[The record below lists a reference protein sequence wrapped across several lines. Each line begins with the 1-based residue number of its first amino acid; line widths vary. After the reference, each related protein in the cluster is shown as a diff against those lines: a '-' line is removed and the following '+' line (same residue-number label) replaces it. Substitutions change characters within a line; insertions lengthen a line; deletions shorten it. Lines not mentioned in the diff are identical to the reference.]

1 MKKHTTMIRYFLSYF
16 IILCLILTS
25 FVVIIKGHMTRSYT
39 EQQTKD
45 VLDRMD
51 VLTERFNTDI
61 NSVLQT
67 HIHILSDI
75 ALLNYRYSPNSQNR
89 HDLKKLFSHLHGTE
103 DFIDS
108 IVYLNKIN
116 HTLLASDHLVQYK
129 DGTCYIYDSKYG
141 SNNSYVSF
149 ELDNSEIQEENALI
163 FLQGDHSSYLLYFP
177 NNLKTDYVLFYML
190 NLQTLQKTFEDNLI
204 GGIEGYALYN
214 SATSQLYG
222 VNTSQIESMA
232 DTIPAET
239 SSYSCKDDY
248 SLWVRANVYGDY
260 SLIALTSDQYFAS
273 QINDAFRT
281 VYLLLFIIGLGGLLL
296 IFLSMKMT
304 YSPLARLA
312 QKVIPQPEQSKGY
325 IEQLDEAFSAA
336 ATEKQQLQEK
346 IAKYH
351 LSIQKSLLD
360 SGIDHHS
367 KSGLGNIKNI
377 DQIFRI
383 DCENC
388 IYMLRIAYQNRQS
401 PNASIPQ
408 HLESLLPRGS
418 AAITLESG
426 ADYAVYL
433 VNYIGSEQDK
443 DAVIYSLMSDLHK
456 DCGCL
461 CAISNS
467 GSSLTDIPTLYENAL
482 LASNLWSK
490 EPVATYS
497 DTNSIPFDRNSS
509 IYPYKLLDQLSDSLS
524 GSDFAEAQGL
534 LKQMLT
540 QLDQLLC
547 LPSGYPDFIVRCLLI
562 DILMTLF
569 SSMNR
574 HDIKFKLYED
584 LYFETLYYC
593 RSCNWQEKKLEI
605 TENLQQMLT
614 LFQTE
619 QHAIRNT
626 QIQEYLEQNYAS
638 EELTITTL
646 ADHFHVSIAY
656 MSYLFK
662 KEFGENFIDYLW
674 KLRFE
679 KASDMLLNTDMPV
692 DTISGLVGYVNPS
705 SFRRKF
711 KQETGMTPSQFRA
724 Q

>member
-1 MKKHTTMIRYFLSYF
+1 MKIHSTLVRYFLSYF
-16 IILCLILTS
+16 LILILSLTS
-25 FVVIIKGHMTRSYT
+25 FITFIRVQIHRSYT
-39 EQQTKD
+39 EQQYKEVENRLNILED
-45 VLDRMD
+45 C
-51 VLTERFNTDI
+51 FIANI
-61 NSVLQT
+61 NSILQS
-67 HIHILSDI
+67 HQ
-75 ALLNYRYSPNSQNR
+75 LLRTDMTLFNYRHEPTMQNR
-89 HDLKKLFSHLHGTE
+89 LELRQLFSYFDSNS

-108 IVYLNKIN
+108 IVYIN
-116 HTLLASDHLVQYK
+116 RSNGTLLCSNHLLQYK
-129 DGTCYIYDSKYG
+129 DNNTVLIYNKNDRFDS
-141 SNNSYVSF
+141 
-149 ELDNSEIQEENALI
+149 LDLNRTEIAEKNAL
-163 FLQGDHSSYLLYFP
+163 LLLSGTNSAYLLYFP
-177 NNLKTDYVLFYML
+177 NDTNADYMLFYMI
-190 NLQTLQKTFEDNLI
+190 NLAELQQIFKDNMI
-204 GGIEGYALYN
+204 NGIVSYALIN
-214 SATSQLYG
+214 NATSQIYG
-222 VNTSQIESMA
+222 RNTSNIEVVT
-232 DTIPAET
+232 DTIPSKT
-239 SSYSCKDDY
+239 GIYSCKDDY

-260 SLIALTSDQYFAS
+260 SLVALTSDQYFAS
-273 QINDAFRT
+273 QINESFRMA
-281 VYLLLFIIGLGGLLL
+281 YLLLFAISLGGLLL
-296 IFLSMKMT
+296 IFVSMKMT

-312 QKVIPQPEQSKGY
+312 QKVIPQTEQSKGY

-367 KSGLGNIKNI
+367 KPGLNSIKNI

-388 IYMLRIAYQNRQS
+388 IYMLRISYQNRQS
-401 PNASIPQ
+401 PNANIPQ

-433 VNYIGSEQDK
+433 VNYIGPEQDK

-456 DCGCL
+456 DSGCL

-482 LASNLWSK
+482 LASNLWPR
-490 EPVATYS
+490 EPVVSYS
-497 DTNSIPFDRNSS
+497 GTNDIPFDKDSS

-534 LKQMLT
+534 LKQMLA
-540 QLDQLLC
+540 QLDQLLS
-547 LPSGYPDFIVRCLLI
+547 LSSGYPDFIVRCLLI

-593 RSCNWQEKKLEI
+593 RSCNWQEKKQEI

-662 KEFGENFIDYLW
+662 KKFGENFIDYLW

-679 KASDMLLNTDMPV
+679 KASDMLLNTDLPV
-692 DTISGLVGYVNPS
+692 NTISVLVGYVNPS

-711 KQETGMTPSQFRA
+711 KQETGMSPSDFRV